1 MAHDESL
8 SDPSAEKMGESFALK
23 NHIEA
28 ILYLKGES
36 LDLGTLAQLA
46 RCSQDD
52 AYEAVL
58 ELVEDYA
65 YRDSALEVVAEAD
78 RFALQLRDPFLALVN
93 DLLPPEIGVGTSRTL
108 ATIILKG
115 PLSQSQLVE
124 MRGPGA
130 YHHVAELVEKGFV
143 SKYRKAGSRSA
154 FLRVTDKFH
163 RYFSVDEL
171 AAAHL
176 DDGAWDPGVTL
187 EQEPHLDEP
196 GLDEQE

>member
-1 MAHDESL
+1 MPP
-8 SDPSAEKMGESFALK
+8 SDPSAEQPFALK

-36 LDLGTLAQLA
+36 LDLVALAQLA
-46 RCSQDD
+46 RCSQED

-65 YRDSALEVVAEAD
+65 YRDSALEVVAQAD
-78 RFALQLRDPFLALVN
+78 RFALQLRDPFLTLVN

-124 MRGPGA
+124 LRGPGA

-143 SKYRKAGSRSA
+143 SKYHKSGSRSA
-154 FLRVTDKFH
+154 FLKVTDKFH

-176 DDGAWDPGVTL
+176 EEVDEDPDPVTDG
-187 EQEPHLDEP
+187 
-196 GLDEQE
+196 

>member
-1 MAHDESL
+1 MTPLEDR
-8 SDPSAEKMGESFALK
+8 PFALK
-23 NHIEA
+23 NQIEA

-36 LDLGTLAQLA
+36 LDLGSLAQLA
-46 RCSQDD
+46 HCSQEE

-65 YRDSALEVVAEAD
+65 YRDSALEVVAQEE
-78 RFALQLRDPFLALVN
+78 RFALQLRAPFLALVN
-93 DLLPPEIGVGTSRTL
+93 DLLPPEIGLGSSRTL

-115 PLSQSQLVE
+115 PLTQADLVE
-124 MRGPGA
+124 LRGPGA

-143 SKYRKAGSRSA
+143 TKYRKAGIRSA

-171 AAAHL
+171 AAAQVDAGDPDEL
-176 DDGAWDPGVTL
+176 DPNTPSV
-187 EQEPHLDEP
+187 EVIE
-196 GLDEQE
+196 